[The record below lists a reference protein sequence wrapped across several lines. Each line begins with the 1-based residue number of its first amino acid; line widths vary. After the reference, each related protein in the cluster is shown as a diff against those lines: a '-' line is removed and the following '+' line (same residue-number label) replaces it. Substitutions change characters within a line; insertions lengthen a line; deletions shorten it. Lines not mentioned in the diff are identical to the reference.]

1 MMAII
6 HRLLLKTFLR
16 NLAYALAGSLVL
28 FTLIDLLDH
37 MGSLVDNA
45 ATAGEVARY
54 YLYKAAWTVDI
65 VLPISMLMATLFAV
79 GQMARYLELTALYAA
94 GWSLLR
100 VTRPLLLAAAVV
112 CGLSL
117 AWREYVLPR
126 ANAERER
133 VWEVEIHGR
142 PDTIRPTQNV
152 ALTGPD
158 GRLYYARRFEPATG
172 MLTGLKIVTRD
183 GARVTERVDA
193 ARAEWDGEHWTLV
206 DGTRRRFEGEVE
218 RVDTF
223 ARLTASD
230 LTIRPRSFGKD
241 RVAQEDM
248 NIRQLREHVS
258 LVRQTGGDPRSAEV
272 DLQFN
277 LAFPLVN
284 LIVVLLG
291 VVLASGP
298 RKTTVASGF
307 GLTIGISFGYYLF
320 MNFGRAL
327 GHAGA
332 VDPLP
337 AAWAGNLFYGLL
349 FLILFARA
357 RR

>member
-1 MMAII
+1 MTII
-6 HRLLLKTFLR
+6 HRQLLLTFLR
-16 NLAYALAGSLVL
+16 YLVMALVGSLIL

-45 ATAGEVARY
+45 ATAGEVVRY
-54 YLYKAAWTVDI
+54 YLYKAAWTLDI
-65 VLPISMLMATLFAV
+65 VLPISMLMATLFSV
-79 GQMARYLELTALYAA
+79 GQMARYLELTALFAA
-94 GWSLLR
+94 GWSLFR
-100 VTRPLLLAAAVV
+100 VTRPLVVAAALVSL
-112 CGLSL
+112 LSL
-117 AWREYVLPR
+117 GWREYVLPK
-126 ANAERER
+126 ANVARER
-133 VWEVEIHGR
+133 VWEVDIHGR
-142 PDTIRPTQNV
+142 PETIRPTQNI

-158 GRLYYARRFEPATG
+158 GRLYYARRYDPATNQ
-172 MLTGLKIVTRD
+172 LTGLKIVTRE
-183 GARVTERVDA
+183 GSRVTERIDA

-206 DGTRRRFEGEVE
+206 DGTRRVFDGELE
-218 RVDTF
+218 RLDAFT
-223 ARLTASD
+223 RLTAAD
-230 LTIRPRSFGKD
+230 LTITPRAFEKD

-248 NIRQLREHVS
+248 NIRQLREHVV

-332 VDPLP
+332 IPPLP
-337 AAWAGNLFYGLL
+337 AAWAGNVFYGLL
-349 FLILFARA
+349 FLMLFARA

>member
-1 MMAII
+1 MPII
-6 HRLLLKTFLR
+6 HGQLLRTFLR
-16 NLAYALAGSLVL
+16 YLLLALAGSLVL

-45 ATAGEVARY
+45 ATPGEVVRY

-65 VLPISMLMATLFAV
+65 VLPISMLMATLFSV

-94 GWSLLR
+94 GWSLLK
-100 VTRPLLLAAAVV
+100 VTRPLVLAAVAVSL
-112 CGLSL
+112 LSL

-126 ANAERER
+126 ANVARER
-133 VWEVEIHGR
+133 VWEVDIHGR
-142 PDTIRPTQNV
+142 PETIRPTQNV

-158 GRLYYARRFEPATG
+158 GRLYYARRYEPATG
-172 MLTGLKIVTRD
+172 TLTGLKIVARE

-206 DGTRRRFEGEVE
+206 DGTRRTFAGDVE
-218 RVDTF
+218 QVTRF
-223 ARLTASD
+223 ARLTAAD
-230 LTIRPRSFGKD
+230 LTVNPRSFEKD

-248 NIRQLREHVS
+248 NIRQLREHVA
-258 LVRQTGGDPRSAEV
+258 LVRQTGGDPRPAEV

-320 MNFGRAL
+320 VYFGRAL

-332 VDPLP
+332 LPPLP
-337 AAWAGNLFYGLL
+337 AAWSGNVCYAMLFGL
-349 FLILFARA
+349 LFARA

>member
-1 MMAII
+1 MPII
-6 HRLLLKTFLR
+6 HRHLLRTFLR
-16 NLAYALAGSLVL
+16 YLAYALAGALVL

-45 ATAGEVARY
+45 ATAGETARY

-79 GQMARYLELTALYAA
+79 GQMARYLELTALFTA
-94 GWSLLR
+94 GWSLLK
-100 VTRPLLLAAAVV
+100 VTRPLVVTAVLV
-112 CGLSL
+112 SGLSL

-126 ANAERER
+126 ANIARER

-142 PDTIRPTQNV
+142 PETIRPTQNV

-158 GRLYYARRFEPATG
+158 GRLYYARRYDPATSQ
-172 MLTGLKIVTRD
+172 LTGLKIVTRD
-183 GARVTERVDA
+183 GPRVLERIDA

-206 DGTRRRFEGEVE
+206 DGTRRVFEGDSE
-218 RVDTF
+218 RIDAF
-223 ARLTASD
+223 AKLTAAD
-230 LTIRPRSFGKD
+230 LTIRPRSFEKD

-248 NIRQLREHVS
+248 NIRQLREHVD

-307 GLTIGISFGYYLF
+307 GLTIAVSFGYYLF

-332 VDPLP
+332 VPPLV
-337 AAWAGNLFYGLL
+337 AAWTGNLFYGLL

>member
-1 MMAII
+1 MAII
-6 HRLLLKTFLR
+6 HRQLLQTFLR
-16 NLAYALAGSLVL
+16 YLGYGLVGALIL

-37 MGSLVDNA
+37 MGSLVDNR
-45 ATAGEVARY
+45 ATASETLRY
-54 YLYKAAWTVDI
+54 YLYKAAWTIDI
-65 VLPISMLMATLFAV
+65 VLPISMLMATLFSV
-79 GQMARYLELTALYAA
+79 GQMARYLELTALFAA

-100 VTRPLLLAAAVV
+100 VARPLVLLAAFVSL
-112 CGLSL
+112 LSL
-117 AWREYVLPR
+117 AWREFVLPR
-126 ANAERER
+126 ANLNRER

-142 PDTIRPTQNV
+142 PDTVRPTQNI

-158 GRLYYARRFEPATG
+158 GRLYYARRFDPQTNQV
-172 MLTGLKIVTRD
+172 TGLKIVTRQ

-193 ARAEWDGEHWTLV
+193 TRAEWDGAHWTLV
-206 DGTRRRFEGEVE
+206 DGTRRVFDGEIE
-218 RVDTF
+218 RVTTF
-223 ARLTASD
+223 ERLTADD
-230 LTIRPRSFGKD
+230 LTVDPRSFQRD

-248 NIRQLREHVS
+248 NIRQLREHVT

-307 GLTIGISFGYYLF
+307 GLTIAISFGYYLF

-332 VDPLP
+332 LPPLP
-337 AAWAGNLFYGLL
+337 AAWAGNLCYGLL
-349 FLILFARA
+349 FAVLFARA

>member
-1 MMAII
+1 MAII
-6 HRLLLKTFLR
+6 HRLLLRTFLR
-16 NLAYALAGSLVL
+16 YLVYALAGSLIL

-45 ATAGEVARY
+45 ATPGEIARY

-79 GQMARYLELTALYAA
+79 GQMARYLELTALFAA

-100 VTRPLLLAAAVV
+100 VTRPLVAAAVV
-112 CGLSL
+112 VSLLSL

-126 ANAERER
+126 ANVNRQR
-133 VWEVEIHGR
+133 VWEVDIHGR
-142 PDTIRPTQNV
+142 PETIRPTQNV

-158 GRLYYARRFEPATG
+158 GRLYYARRYDPESSQ
-172 MLTGLKIVTRD
+172 LTGLKIVTRE
-183 GARVTERVDA
+183 GARVTERIDA

-206 DGTRRRFEGEVE
+206 DGTRRVFDGDSE
-218 RVDTF
+218 RLDTF
-223 ARLTASD
+223 ARLTAAD
-230 LTIRPRSFGKD
+230 LTIRPRSFEKD

-248 NIRQLREHVS
+248 NIRQLREHVA
-258 LVRQTGGDPRSAEV
+258 LVRQTGGDPRAAEV

-291 VVLASGP
+291 LVLASGP

-320 MNFGRAL
+320 MNFGRSL

-332 VDPLP
+332 IPPLP
-337 AAWAGNLFYGLL
+337 AAWTGNVLYGLL
-349 FLILFARA
+349 FCILFARA